1 MLFNQ
6 WRFSA
11 ALFYVLSLFPS
22 FQIHDGSI
30 EISDELLLFQLAI
43 NFATSEVKERLRSA
57 LETAE
62 IEHLFHIRVERC

>member
-1 MLFNQ
+1 M
-6 WRFSA
+6 FS
-11 ALFYVLSLFPS
+11 LSRLHS
-22 FQIHDGSI
+22 FQIHDKST

-43 NFATSEVKERLRSA
+43 NFATSEVKERLRNA